1 MSYITFL
8 KGHLCIINYTVDIIL
23 DKHPCWGFAFNKSC
37 AIWSDVYSASKEQ
50 FKKQGF
56 FLIKHNK
63 LVLSDA

>member
-23 DKHPCWGFAFNKSC
+23 DKHPCWGFAFYKSC

-56 FLIKHNK
+56 FLKNK
-63 LVLSDA
+63 TNLFLGDA